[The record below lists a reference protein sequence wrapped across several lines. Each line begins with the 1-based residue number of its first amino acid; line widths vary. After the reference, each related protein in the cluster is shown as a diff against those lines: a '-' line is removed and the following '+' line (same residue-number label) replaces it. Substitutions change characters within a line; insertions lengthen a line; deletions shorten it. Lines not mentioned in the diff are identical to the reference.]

1 MSGNAW
7 CLRRG
12 GEGFPALLDDLEDP
26 PDALHGI
33 GDEDMVRGIARDE
46 AVTIVGSR
54 HPSSYGLEVAEELG
68 YLLAAAGLVVVSG
81 MALGIDAAAH
91 RGALGAGGATVAGLG
106 GGPDMVDPRSE
117 GRLSERLAA
126 ALAVLGGRRDI
137 VYPRTERR
145 LYERIVAEGAVT
157 SEMPPATAPG
167 PGCFPRRNRIM
178 AALGTMT
185 VVVEAAQPSGSLIT
199 AERATKLGR
208 EVGAVP
214 GRVTTRVARG
224 TNGLLADGAAVIR
237 DAQDVLDRMLGV
249 GIENSHRDGPAL
261 EPELVRVVDAV
272 EGRALTPDA
281 AAPAVGVSAADAAV
295 ALARLELLGYLRA
308 DTAGRYMRTSMRI
321 PEATT
326 LNP

>member
-1 MSGNAW
+1 MIPSAW
-7 CLRRG
+7 CLPRG
-12 GEGFPALLDDLEDP
+12 DDGFPELLEDLDDP

-33 GDEDMVRGIARDE
+33 GDEDLVRGITRDG

-81 MALGIDAAAH
+81 MALGIDAASH
-91 RGALGAGGATVAGLG
+91 RGALGAGGSTVAVLG
-106 GGPDMVDPRSE
+106 GGPD
-117 GRLSERLAA
+117 
-126 ALAVLGGRRDI
+126 I
-137 VYPRTERR
+137 VYPRSERR
-145 LYERIVAEGAVT
+145 LYERIVAEGAIV
-157 SEMPPATAPG
+157 SEMPPGTAPG
-167 PGCFPRRNRIM
+167 RGCFPRRNRIM
-178 AALGTMT
+178 AALGTLT

-199 AERATKLGR
+199 AERASKLGR

-224 TNGLLADGAAVIR
+224 TNGLIADGAAVIR

-249 GIENSHRDGPAL
+249 GIGKAHRDGPAL

-272 EGRALTPDA
+272 EGGASTPDA
-281 AAPAVGVSAADAAV
+281 AALAVGMPAADAAV

-308 DTAGRYMRTSMRI
+308 DSAGRYMRTSMRI

-326 LNP
+326 LKP

>member
-26 PDALHGI
+26 PHALHGI
-33 GDEDMVRGIARDE
+33 GDEDMVRGITRDG

-68 YLLAAAGLVVVSG
+68 YLLAGAGLVVVSG

-91 RGALGAGGATVAGLG
+91 RGALGAGGATVAVLG
-106 GGPDMVDPRSE
+106 GGPD
-117 GRLSERLAA
+117 
-126 ALAVLGGRRDI
+126 I
-137 VYPRTERR
+137 VYPRSERR

-249 GIENSHRDGPAL
+249 GIEKAHRDGPAL

-272 EGRALTPDA
+272 EGGASTPDA
-281 AAPAVGVSAADAAV
+281 AALAVGMSAADAAV

-326 LNP
+326 LNS